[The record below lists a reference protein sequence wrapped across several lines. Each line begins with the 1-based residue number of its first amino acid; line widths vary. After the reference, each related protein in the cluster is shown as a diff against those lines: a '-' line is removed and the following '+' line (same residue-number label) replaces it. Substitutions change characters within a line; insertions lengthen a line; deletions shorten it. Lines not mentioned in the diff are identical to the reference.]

1 MQGLRQIGK
10 TLQVDLGDR
19 EFLANAQTKKYL
31 GFYRYNNRLI
41 FSYAV
46 DGVEY
51 LDAPQLVN
59 GKFVSVAL
67 PRGKHPDRDHLQ
79 GGKPQWPQTMDV
91 QGQLGK
97 TAPYAIDTIPLPS
110 DNPWKALVYGS
121 GHDFLSDGSAV
132 LCTMQGDVWR
142 ATGLDGLLEK
152 VSWRRIASGLFQLH
166 LALLCMKIRFLS
178 WVRSID
184 ASA

>member
-97 TAPYAIDTIPLPS
+97 TAPMLSTRFHCQVITHGKRWFMEVDMIFCQMVPQSSAPCRVMFGVQQA
-110 DNPWKALVYGS
+110 WM
-121 GHDFLSDGSAV
+121 DFLRKSVGAGSP
-132 LCTMQGDVWR
+132 QGY
-142 ATGLDGLLEK
+142 
-152 VSWRRIASGLFQLH
+152 FNH

-178 WVRSID
+178 WVEIN
-184 ASA
+184 